1 MVNQKKGVVKM
12 KLRSVLSLVALL
24 FSVVGTGLAQDAQ
37 YVCANGTNFN
47 NAVILYGTLEPGAY
61 TVTALGLNG
70 FDPKLAV
77 VDEDT
82 GAEYACVDDSQSA
95 ATFTAALPTTGATT
109 PSSFNAQAVL
119 NFKHEPVNLVFYVAG
134 FADGYGDSLLVI
146 EGLSISGSEVN
157 GGDIFSLYVTPF
169 MTSSETP
176 ITAYMIGAD
185 DLIDPVMDVVDAE
198 LVVFDFGDG
207 PLTCDDSG
215 RSRCYG
221 NSVSLMGSSVNA
233 VDADDFDPY
242 INLPWNIVGLEAD
255 QDGYLN
261 YLFRSFGNS
270 GAYIAAFH
278 FGTAEP
284 AAVTAPPSSV
294 SAQAILWT
302 TNARMNFP
310 GAPGTVFVVSCPPNG
325 TASSVW
331 GTDIYTDDSSICT
344 AAVHAGVITPASGG
358 TFEIMIMAGQSG
370 YPGSTRNGVMTSQW
384 GSWDRSF
391 AVAPINGGGVTGTT
405 K

>member
-1 MVNQKKGVVKM
+1 M
-12 KLRSVLSLVALL
+12 KLRLVLSLTALMLL
-24 FSVVGTGLAQDAQ
+24 FGAIGMALAQDPQ

-61 TVTALGLNG
+61 TVNALGLNG

-95 ATFTAALPTTGATT
+95 ATFTATLPTTGTIT
-109 PSSFNAQAVL
+109 PSPLNAQAVL
-119 NFKHEPVNLVFYVAG
+119 NFKNEPVNVVFYVAG

-146 EGLSISGSEVN
+146 EGLSISGSEPN

-169 MTSSETP
+169 MTPSETT
-176 ITAYMIGAD
+176 ITAYMIGSD
-185 DLIDPVMDVVDAE
+185 DLIDPVMDMVDAD

-207 PLTCDDSG
+207 PLTCDNSG

-221 NSVSLMGSSVNA
+221 NAVSLLGSSINA
-233 VDADDFDPY
+233 AAGDDFDAY

-255 QDGYLN
+255 EDGYLN
-261 YLFRSFGNS
+261 YLFRSFGS
-270 GAYIAAFH
+270 GGAYIAAFH

-284 AAVTAPPSSV
+284 VAMTAPSSSSV
-294 SAQAILWT
+294 NAQAIQWT
-302 TNARMNFP
+302 TNARMDFP

-344 AAVHAGVITPASGG
+344 AAVHAGVITLANGG
-358 TFEIMIMAGQSG
+358 TFEMMIMAGQSG
-370 YPGSTRNGVMTSQW
+370 YPGSTRNSVTTSQW

-391 AVAPINGGGVTGTT
+391 AIAPVGGGGVTGTT